1 MPGLLDYSIGLI
13 SFLLEIAVVVCAF
26 HAKPR
31 FRYTL
36 PAVYMFCTALVQA
49 GVWICLERYGV
60 SSPQY
65 FYFYYYTDSL
75 QMLAMFLVIIQ
86 LYQWIFKEMS
96 IGRYIRTSASVLL
109 AITGIFSYLVIH
121 HNRNHLTTQFVVEFG
136 QNMYFVGVVLTYLLW
151 GAMLKLRETR
161 TRVVQLVLALGIYF
175 SATAGVYAL
184 RNLFPALEDPVLRWF
199 PPFIAIWVPLAWT
212 YTFAKV
218 PEEARQEPNQL
229 LTPALAG
236 KTS

>member
-26 HAKPR
+26 SAKPR

-36 PAVYMFCTALVQA
+36 PAVYMCCTALVQV

-121 HNRNHLTTQFVVEFG
+121 QNRNHLTTQFVVEFG

>member
-1 MPGLLDYSIGLI
+1 
-13 SFLLEIAVVVCAF
+13 
-26 HAKPR
+26 
-31 FRYTL
+31 
-36 PAVYMFCTALVQA
+36 MFCTALVQV

-121 HNRNHLTTQFVVEFG
+121 QNRNHLTTQFVVEFG

-184 RNLFPALEDPVLRWF
+184 RNLFPSLEDPVLRWF

-236 KTS
+236 KA